1 MLSGKCFRPTDQVTV
16 SSARLSAS
24 PGMRREG
31 GLRGG
36 SIAEPQAFEAARSPQ
51 AAAEGRWFPDVGIHL
66 FEVRQLLL
74 TRAQERR
81 RIRHHPYVAM
91 AEHCRHPEAGGFAY
105 YAARYSWQT
114 PKLRHTRRLSP

>member
-1 MLSGKCFRPTDQVTV
+1 
-16 SSARLSAS
+16 
-24 PGMRREG
+24 MRREG

-36 SIAEPQAFEAARSPQ
+36 SIAEPQAFGAARSPQ
-51 AAAEGRWFPDVGIHL
+51 AAAEGPRFHDGEIHR

-81 RIRHHPYVAM
+81 RIRHHPYVAL

-114 PKLRHTRRLSP
+114 PKLPHAHRLSP